1 MDIGEERK
9 ADVLILV
16 VSGRLDTATAR
27 TFEDRLLTRIDSGE
41 RRLVIDLR
49 QLEYVSSSGL
59 RVFLLAAKRLG
70 AEGRI
75 AVCSLNGHVR
85 RVFDL
90 VGFSSLVDIYG
101 TREEAIDR
109 I

>member
-1 MDIGEERK
+1 MDIGEDRK

-16 VSGRLDTATAR
+16 VSGRLDTTTAR
-27 TFEDRLLTRIDSGE
+27 AFEERILSRIDAGD
-41 RRLVIDLR
+41 RRLVIDLL

-70 AEGRI
+70 TDGKI
-75 AVCSLNGHVR
+75 AVCSLKGHIR

-90 VGFSSLVDIYG
+90 VGFSSIVGIYG
-101 TREEAIDR
+101 SREEAIANV
-109 I
+109 

>member
-1 MDIGEERK
+1 MDISEDRK

-16 VSGRLDTATAR
+16 LSGRLDTTTAR
-27 TFEDRLLTRIDSGE
+27 TFEERILARIDSGD
-41 RRLVIDLR
+41 RRLVIDLL

-70 AEGRI
+70 TGGTI
-75 AVCSLNGHVR
+75 AVCSLKGHIR

-90 VGFSSLVDIYG
+90 VGFSSIVGIYG
-101 TREEAIDR
+101 SREEAIES